1 MLVALAD
8 RPDVV
13 ALIPTLGASP
23 DRLARAVGSLVEQQT
38 DARLAVL
45 VVVNAESSAVATL
58 DPRVAV
64 VHAGLNLGWAGGL
77 AFGRSLVQAEQLWLV
92 QDDMVLD
99 AGCLDA
105 LRTALRDDEGL
116 ALVAPMVLREGRVAA
131 RSVGAHRDAQ
141 WQFSGWYPEVDT
153 PLDEIGALEG
163 YAYVGSR
170 GMLVRTAVW
179 DAVGGMDPR
188 FYPVMWV
195 DVDLCSMLLAR
206 GLRFRSVIDAHCTHE
221 QSASTPS
228 QLSALLWH
236 RNLALLRQKHAGG
249 PTGSAPSITG
259 AVDAR
264 LEPGLIATIA
274 RAAASLVRELADR
287 VEHDHRELERL
298 RQRLD
303 ELEPERAEAAD
314 RIAAAEQRAQLAE
327 HHARLADLEVAAMRS
342 SRSWR
347 ITAPLRAIG
356 ARRAGSGGS
365 ADPGSGSRPGAG

>member
-1 MLVALAD
+1 MLVTLDD

-23 DRLARAVGSLVEQQT
+23 ARLERAVASLVAQET

-45 VVVNAESSAVATL
+45 VIVNAEDSVGLAL
-58 DPRVAV
+58 DERVAV

-77 AFGRSLVQAEQLWLV
+77 AFGRSLVQAAQLWLV

-99 AGCLDA
+99 PGCL
-105 LRTALRDDEGL
+105 TALRAALRHDEGL
-116 ALVAPMVLREGRVAA
+116 ALVAPMVLRDGLVAA
-131 RSVGAHRDAQ
+131 RTVGAHRDAA
-141 WQFSGWYPEVDT
+141 WTFSGWYPEIDT
-153 PLDEIGALEG
+153 PLEAIGALEG

-179 DAVGGMDPR
+179 DSVGGMDPR

-195 DVDLCSMLLAR
+195 DADLCSTLLAR
-206 GLRFRSVIDAHCTHE
+206 GLRFRSVRDAHCTHE

-228 QLSALLWH
+228 QFSALLWH
-236 RNLALLRQKHAGG
+236 RNLALLRQKHAEG
-249 PTGSAPSITG
+249 PTGSAPSIAG

-264 LEPGLIATIA
+264 LEPALVATIA

-287 VEHDHRELERL
+287 VERDHHELDRL
-298 RQRLD
+298 RSHVEQHAPQHDALLGRL
-303 ELEPERAEAAD
+303 
-314 RIAAAEQRAQLAE
+314 AAAE
-327 HHARLADLEVAAMRS
+327 HSARLAELELAAMRS

-347 ITAPLRAIG
+347 LTAPVRALTV
-356 ARRAGSGGS
+356 RRARPGGS
-365 ADPGSGSRPGAG
+365 VEPGADGG

>member
-1 MLVALAD
+1 MLVALDD

-13 ALIPTLGASP
+13 AIIPTLGASP
-23 DRLARAVGSLVEQQT
+23 DRLERAVGSLVEQQT

-45 VVVNAESSAVATL
+45 VIVNAESSATAAL
-58 DPRVAV
+58 DPLVTV

-77 AFGRSLVQAEQLWLV
+77 AFGRSLVRAEQLWLV

-105 LRTALRDDEGL
+105 LRTALLDDEGL

-131 RSVGAHRDAQ
+131 RSVGAQRDAH

-153 PLDEIGALEG
+153 PLDEIGALDG

-195 DVDLCSMLLAR
+195 DVDLCSTLLAR
-206 GLRFRSVIDAHCTHE
+206 GLRFRSVFDAHCTHE

-228 QLSALLWH
+228 QFSALLWH
-236 RNLALLRQKHAGG
+236 RNLALLRQKHAAG

-287 VEHDHRELERL
+287 VEGDHRELERL

-303 ELEPERAEAAD
+303 DLEPLHEQTAAL
-314 RIAAAEQRAQLAE
+314 IADAE
-327 HHARLADLEVAAMRS
+327 HRARLAELEVAAMRS

-347 ITAPLRAIG
+347 LTAPLRAVG

-365 ADPGSGSRPGAG
+365 AGSRAGADSDAG